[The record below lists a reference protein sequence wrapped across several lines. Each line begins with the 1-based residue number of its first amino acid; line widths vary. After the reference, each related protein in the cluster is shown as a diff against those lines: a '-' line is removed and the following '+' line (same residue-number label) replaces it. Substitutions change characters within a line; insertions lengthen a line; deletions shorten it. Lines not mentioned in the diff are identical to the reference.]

1 MPPRAKPPPQP
12 SWPKDIPGPYSGPD
26 PSDPK
31 GSPIPTLKEL
41 KDDVLKLREEL
52 RVAAKE
58 RTEAATDRV
67 RLLPPGKL
75 YFTSLIYLALNLCPR
90 LTV

>member
-1 MPPRAKPPPQP
+1 MPPRPKPPKVLDP

-26 PSDPK
+26 PNDPK
-31 GSPIPTLKEL
+31 GTPTPALKEL

-52 RVAAKE
+52 RAAAKE

-67 RLLPPGKL
+67 RVLFK
-75 YFTSLIYLALNLCPR
+75 TW
-90 LTV
+90 TWKT